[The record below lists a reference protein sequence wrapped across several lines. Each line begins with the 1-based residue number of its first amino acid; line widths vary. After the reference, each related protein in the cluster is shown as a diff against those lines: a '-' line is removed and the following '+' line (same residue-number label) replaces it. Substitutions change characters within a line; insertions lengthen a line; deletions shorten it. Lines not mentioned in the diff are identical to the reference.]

1 MERSSA
7 AGASQARAVSKAR
20 FIPDPESNANQRPL
34 ILSYLGMRELA
45 GWVGVILPLALALGN
60 WPGNGRLEGSISAYY
75 FTRMGAWFA
84 GSLWV
89 IGFFMVSCRGYD
101 KWDELS
107 GRLSGCFALGV
118 ALIPMNLNNVDHG
131 WVQYRGWLH
140 WTCAALLFIVLAL
153 TSLLLFTKSDNSNPT
168 AKKRLRNR
176 CYRVCGW
183 SMLSCIAL
191 IGVYGLLK
199 KFDGAL
205 YDQLGLYKPVFWL
218 EAGAVV
224 SFGVAW
230 LVKGETFEFIRD

>member
-1 MERSSA
+1 MP
-7 AGASQARAVSKAR
+7 ARSKAR
-20 FIPDPESNANQRPL
+20 FVPDPQSTANQRPF

-45 GWVGVILPLALALGN
+45 GWVGVILPLAVALGN
-60 WPGNGRLEGSISAYY
+60 WPCSGRLEGSISAYY

-107 GRLSGCFALGV
+107 GRLSGFFALGV
-118 ALIPMNLNNVDHG
+118 ALIPMNIREIDHG
-131 WVQYRGWLH
+131 WVKYRGWLH
-140 WTCAALLFIVLAL
+140 WTCAALLFVVFAM
-153 TSLLLFTKSDNSNPT
+153 TSLLLFTKSDSSNPT
-168 AKKRLRNR
+168 PKKRMRNT

-183 SMLSCIAL
+183 SILACIAL
-191 IGVYGLLK
+191 IGMYGLLK
-199 KFDGAL
+199 QFDCEL
-205 YDQLGLYKPVFWL
+205 YERIGYYKPVFWL

-230 LVKGETFEFIRD
+230 LVKGESFSFIRD